1 MALPDPARR
10 TGRSRSSAIR
20 EILVQARGDGVVS
33 LAGGVPASSTF
44 PLDIIRDATDRAL
57 SGTGSLQYGVTV
69 GEEEARSV
77 FARWTGAD
85 RLPDPD
91 AVVVTTGSQQGIDLL
106 ARCYLDPGDAVV
118 VGSVEYLGAIQAFRA
133 SGARLHPVPVDAA
146 GLDVDALARDLR
158 AGARPRLVYVVPN
171 HHNPTGATLDAARAD
186 HLVDLAER
194 YGFLVVEDDPY
205 RELTDPGCEPV
216 ALSDSPHVVRLRSTS
231 KMLAPGLRCAW
242 LVADPAVVEVVTVA
256 KQAVDLHT
264 STLSQAVAAQALA
277 DPRLPGHLRRLAA
290 VYRNRR
296 TALHRALA
304 DIAPDLDVSAPTGG
318 MFLWVGGWGPDTA
331 AVLPRAVAA
340 GVAFVPGAVFGTT
353 DGASDHMRLSF
364 ATADVSEFP
373 RAVSILHELL
383 RSAPNGPLDRSVKRG
398 RFAPAIN

>member
-1 MALPDPARR
+1 MGAQGTTDGGTIGQTFSPPIGRRRMVGMALPDPARR
-10 TGRSRSSAIR
+10 AGRSRSSAIR

-146 GLDVDALARDLR
+146 GLDVDSLARDLR

-171 HHNPTGATLDAARAD
+171 HHNPTGATLD
-186 HLVDLAER
+186 
-194 YGFLVVEDDPY
+194 
-205 RELTDPGCEPV
+205 
-216 ALSDSPHVVRLRSTS
+216 
-231 KMLAPGLRCAW
+231 
-242 LVADPAVVEVVTVA
+242 
-256 KQAVDLHT
+256 
-264 STLSQAVAAQALA
+264 
-277 DPRLPGHLRRLAA
+277 
-290 VYRNRR
+290 
-296 TALHRALA
+296 
-304 DIAPDLDVSAPTGG
+304 
-318 MFLWVGGWGPDTA
+318 
-331 AVLPRAVAA
+331 
-340 GVAFVPGAVFGTT
+340 
-353 DGASDHMRLSF
+353 
-364 ATADVSEFP
+364 
-373 RAVSILHELL
+373 
-383 RSAPNGPLDRSVKRG
+383 
-398 RFAPAIN
+398 